1 VLVTILDGK
10 VPIFRV
16 RYSLGKSCMTSFWIG
31 WIFHSFPVYRR
42 FLLSLRD
49 GRAQGA
55 EDSGDTTQLRD
66 LVRAAYLLYG
76 ICNFLFSIRRSPS
89 PISSTA
95 LL

>member
-1 VLVTILDGK
+1 MLVTILDGK
-10 VPIFRV
+10 VPIFCV

-31 WIFHSFPVYRR
+31 WYIP
-42 FLLSLRD
+42 FLSSISQISLSLRD